1 MEGFN
6 FLSFLEAAYR
16 RKWFVAAP
24 VVLCTAA
31 AAIVA
36 VLLPSHYRSSTLIL
50 VEQQQVSTSYVT
62 PTDATPFNQRLNTIR
77 QQILSR
83 PNLEKIIKNF
93 DLYSGDGTQLAKE
106 DAIARLVS
114 KIEVKLIGE
123 RRAEDAFSISFSGT
137 DPYTTMQVAS
147 TLASMFIE
155 ENLKRREQY
164 AEGTTG
170 FLSDE
175 LEQAKSELEK
185 QEQAVRTFKEK
196 YMGGLPQQLE
206 ANLRTLDRLQLEL
219 QSVKLDLKSA
229 EDKKALLESPLNQTN
244 TMSAAPGAPANP
256 LVSELESRQR
266 ELAGLLSAYNENYPD
281 VIITRRRIEEL
292 RQLLTSSS
300 EGAQPAPQSNKVIS
314 AQVRNPEA
322 YNNLLN
328 AESQIKALKNRES
341 DIRRQIS
348 MLERRVDAT
357 PANEQRFADL
367 NRDYQ
372 ISLNNYQSL
381 LEKRLN
387 ARLAENL
394 EKRQKGERFRIINPA
409 NLPERPYK
417 PNRPLVV
424 MAGAGIGAGIGFGLV
439 FLLEF
444 LNPAF
449 KRPEDFEGV
458 LDMDLLATVP
468 AFDSLPEEGHSKGG
482 FLKKVTKGKWAS

>member
-6 FLSFLEAAYR
+6 FLSFLEAAYK
-16 RKWFVAAP
+16 RKWYFVVP

-31 AAIVA
+31 AAVVA
-36 VLLPSHYRSSTLIL
+36 VLLPSHYKSSTMIL
-50 VEQQQVSTSYVT
+50 VEQQQVPASYVT
-62 PTDATPFNQRLNTIR
+62 PTDTTPFNQKLNTIR

-83 PNLEKIIKNF
+83 PNLEKIIENF
-93 DLYSGDGTQLAKE
+93 DLYSAGSGKKSAKE
-106 DAIARLVS
+106 DALAQLVSNIEIRLV
-114 KIEVKLIGE
+114 GE

-137 DPYTTMQVAS
+137 DPYTTMQVTS
-147 TLASMFIE
+147 TLGSMFIE

-175 LEQAKSELEK
+175 LDQAKSELEK
-185 QEQAVRTFKEK
+185 QEQAVRAFKER

-219 QSVKLDLKSA
+219 QSVKLEMKGT
-229 EDKKALLESPLNQTN
+229 EDRKALLEAQLSQAGALP
-244 TMSAAPGAPANP
+244 AAPGAPANP
-256 LVSELESRQR
+256 LVAELESRQR
-266 ELAGLLSAYNENYPD
+266 ELAGLLSEYNENYPD
-281 VIITRRRIEEL
+281 VVITRRRIEEL
-292 RQLLTSSS
+292 RQLLTSPSP
-300 EGAQPAPQSNKVIS
+300 GAQPSQSNAAIS
-314 AQVRNPEA
+314 AQIRNPEA
-322 YNNLLN
+322 YNNLL
-328 AESQIKALKNRES
+328 AVESQMKSLKMREA
-341 DIRRQIS
+341 DIRRQINL
-348 MLERRVDAT
+348 LERRVDDT

-394 EKRQKGERFRIINPA
+394 EKRQKGERFRIIDPA

-417 PNRPLVV
+417 PNRPMVV
-424 MAGAGIGAGIGFGLV
+424 SAGAGIGAGIGFGLV

-444 LNPAF
+444 INPAF
-449 KRPEDFEGV
+449 KKPEDFEGV
-458 LDMDLLATVP
+458 FEMELLATVP
-468 AFDSLPEEGHSKGG
+468 AFNSLPDESQRKES
-482 FLKKVTKGKWAS
+482 FFKKVTKGKWVS

>member
-6 FLSFLEAAYR
+6 FISFLEAAYR
-16 RKWFVAAP
+16 RKWLVAAP
-24 VVLCTAA
+24 VVLCTAV

-36 VLLPSHYRSSTLIL
+36 MLLPSHYMSTTLIL
-50 VEQQQVSTSYVT
+50 VEQQQVPTSYVT
-62 PTDATPFNQRLNTIR
+62 PTDTTPFNQKLNTIR

-83 PNLEKIIKNF
+83 PNLEKIIDEFN
-93 DLYSGDGTQLAKE
+93 LYSSGSRKASKE
-106 DAIARLVS
+106 GAIAQLVS
-114 KIEVKLIGE
+114 NIEIKLVGE
-123 RRAEDAFSISFSGT
+123 RRAEEAFSVSFSGT
-137 DPYTTMQVAS
+137 DPYTTMQVTS

-175 LEQAKSELEK
+175 LEQAKVELEK
-185 QEQAVRTFKEK
+185 QEQAVRAFKER

-219 QSVKLDLKSA
+219 QSVKLDLKNA
-229 EDKKALLESPLNQTN
+229 EDRKAQLESQLNQTSS
-244 TMSAAPGAPANP
+244 MSAVPGAPANP
-256 LVSELESRQR
+256 VVAELESKQR
-266 ELAGLLSAYNENYPD
+266 ELSELLSSYNENYPD
-281 VIITRRRIEEL
+281 VIIAKRRIAEL
-292 RQLLTSSS
+292 RQLLASQNAGTQ
-300 EGAQPAPQSNKVIS
+300 GAAQSNIIS
-314 AQVRNPEA
+314 AQIRNPEA
-322 YNNLLN
+322 YNNLLTV
-328 AESQIKALKNRES
+328 ESQIKTQKGREAE
-341 DIRRQIS
+341 IRKQIS
-348 MLERRVDAT
+348 LLERRVDTT

-394 EKRQKGERFRIINPA
+394 EKRQKGERFRIIDPA
-409 NLPERPYK
+409 NLPEKPYK
-417 PNRPLVV
+417 PKRSTVV
-424 MAGAGIGAGIGFGLV
+424 LAGTGIGAGIGFAII

-444 LNPAF
+444 MNPAF

-468 AFDSLPEEGHSKGG
+468 AFDSLPEDNQKGH
-482 FLKKVTKGKWAS
+482 FLKRVTKGKWAS

>member
-1 MEGFN
+1 MEEFN
-6 FLSFLEAAYR
+6 FLSFLAAAYK
-16 RKWFVAAP
+16 RKWFIVAT

-36 VLLPSHYRSSTLIL
+36 LLLPSHYKSSTLIL

-62 PTDATPFNQRLNTIR
+62 PTDATPFNQKLNTIR

-83 PNLEKIIKNF
+83 PNMEKIIESFN
-93 DLYSGDGTQLAKE
+93 LYSGNGTQLAKE
-106 DAIARLVS
+106 DAITHLVS
-114 KIEVKLIGE
+114 NIEIRLIGE
-123 RRAEDAFSISFSGT
+123 RREEDAFSISFSGT

-175 LEQAKSELEK
+175 LEQAKSELEN
-185 QEQAVRTFKEK
+185 QEQAVRAFKER

-219 QSVKLDLKSA
+219 QSVKLDMKST
-229 EDKKALLESPLNQTN
+229 EDRKALLEPQLNQTS
-244 TMSAAPGAPANP
+244 TMPAAPGAPANP
-256 LVSELESRQR
+256 LVSELESKQR
-266 ELAGLLSAYNENYPD
+266 ELAGLLSMYNENYPD
-281 VIITRRRIEEL
+281 VIITKRRIEEL
-292 RQLLTSSS
+292 RQLLTSPGT
-300 EGAQPAPQSNKVIS
+300 GAQPSHSNAAIS
-314 AQVRNPEA
+314 AQIRNPEA
-322 YNNLLN
+322 YNNLLA
-328 AESQIKALKNRES
+328 AESQIKSLRMREA

-348 MLERRVDAT
+348 LLERRVDAT

-394 EKRQKGERFRIINPA
+394 EKRQKGERFRIIDPA

-417 PNRPLVV
+417 PKRPIIVL
-424 MAGAGIGAGIGFGLV
+424 AGAGIGAGIGFGLV

-444 LNPAF
+444 MNPAF

-458 LDMDLLATVP
+458 IDMDLLASVP
-468 AFDSLPEEGHSKGG
+468 AFDLLLDEGSKKEG
-482 FLKKVTKGKWAS
+482 FLKKVRKWKWAS